1 MPLAARR
8 VRAGRDR
15 VRVVAE
21 SVRIPPSRSAG
32 LAGFMGLVAA
42 VLIPFGNGGAPEV
55 PVVEGCLAAEQEVCA
70 CTALRPP
77 LRWALGL
84 PLPLNRIGPEDLA
97 LLPGI
102 GERRAAAIVDDRL
115 RRGPYGTVGALGR
128 VRSIGPRTVDRLRPF
143 LFVGE
148 VEPRCGS

>member
-1 MPLAARR
+1 
-8 VRAGRDR
+8 
-15 VRVVAE
+15 
-21 SVRIPPSRSAG
+21 
-32 LAGFMGLVAA
+32 MGLVAA
-42 VLIPFGNGGAPEV
+42 VLIPFGNGGAPEAR
-55 PVVEGCLAAEQEVCA
+55 VVEGCLAAEQEVCA
-70 CTALRPP
+70 CTVLRPP

-128 VRSIGPRTVDRLRPF
+128 VHSIGPRTVDRLRPF
-143 LFVGE
+143 LFIGE
-148 VEPRCGS
+148 AKPGCGS